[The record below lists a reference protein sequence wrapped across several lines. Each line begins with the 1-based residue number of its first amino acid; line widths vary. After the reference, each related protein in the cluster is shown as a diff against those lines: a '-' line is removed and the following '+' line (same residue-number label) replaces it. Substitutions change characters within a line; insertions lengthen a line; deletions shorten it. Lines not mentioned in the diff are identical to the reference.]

1 MFVSLQFKLELKKE
15 DKEKLIR
22 LMRKQ
27 SSAIRVA
34 YNMLKELEK
43 EKTKNP
49 HAQIYHRLRQLF
61 PELPTKYIDSAIYK
75 AKQYP
80 TDKPVVFGSK
90 KLFEKL
96 CKNHLTG
103 KTREELKKQWRELR
117 QGTLISIGSRHEA
130 VKGNLLLRFME
141 LDGKLHLRITTGNRE
156 FIYAKVLREPSNS
169 KDKWLTFMAM
179 LLESWQT
186 QNYFA
191 YTVELKLRDG
201 ETYGSVSFELPTPEV
216 KYTKENGV
224 IAIDTNAS
232 PIHLAIAEVSK
243 TGELL
248 SYQTISLHHLLGLSQ
263 NSKDHQEWILAHQL
277 LDLAIQKGK
286 AIAVENLKKLKKG
299 MRGDGKATLRKR
311 LHQWNAKKFLQKL
324 KRVAMLKGVEVI
336 EVNPAYTSVIGML
349 KYAPQ
354 LSIDKDIAGA
364 YVIGRRALGFKEDT
378 PENYEKLLKDRTYL
392 EFALK
397 RYEEREKELRELL
410 EKETNQYK
418 RNALKSEL
426 RSVENS
432 KKLLTHLVQSLQSE
446 SSSCEG
452 TYGRNPEQGRVTKT
466 TLQSAWQVLK
476 VALLFPILGKVLPR
490 DLSPLKPVLVE
501 GVWDRV
507 RSRLVPLEAGGTV
520 PTRDFQ
526 NSLKDDKAQVSKR
539 ARAFLSLSMP
549 SFIISSERQ

>member
-1 MFVSLQFKLELKKE
+1 MFVSLQFKLELKRE
-15 DKEKLIR
+15 DKEKLIK

-49 HAQIYHRLRQLF
+49 HAQIYQRLRQLF
-61 PELPTKYIDSAIYK
+61 PDLPTKYIDSAIYK

-80 TDKPVVFGSK
+80 TDKPVVFGGK
-90 KLFEKL
+90 RLFEKL
-96 CKNHLTG
+96 CRNHLTG
-103 KTREELKKQWRELR
+103 KAKEKLKNQWRELR
-117 QGTLISIGSRHEA
+117 QGTLISIGSKSKED
-130 VKGNLLLRFME
+130 KGNRLLRFE
-141 LDGKLHLRITTGNRE
+141 DKEGQLHLRITTGNRE

-169 KDKWLTFMAM
+169 KDKWITFMAM

-201 ETYGSVSFELPTPEV
+201 EVYGSVSFEIPTPKV
-216 KYTKENGV
+216 RYTKENGV

-243 TGELL
+243 TGELV
-248 SYQTISLHHLLGLSQ
+248 SYQTISLHNLLGLSK
-263 NSKDHQEWILAHQL
+263 NAKDHQEWILANKIV
-277 LDLAIQKGK
+277 DLAIEKGK
-286 AIAVENLKKLKKG
+286 AIAIENLKKLKKG
-299 MRGDGKATLRKR
+299 MRGDGKAELRKR

-354 LSIDKDIAGA
+354 LNIDKDIAGA

-378 PENYEKLLKDRTYL
+378 PENYERLLKDKAYL

-397 RYEEREKELRELL
+397 RYEEREKDLRELI
-410 EKETNQYK
+410 EKESNEYK
-418 RNALKSEL
+418 RNALRSEL
-426 RSVENS
+426 KSVENAR
-432 KKLLTHLVQSLQSE
+432 KLLTNLLQSLQSE
-446 SSSCEG
+446 PSSCEG
-452 TYGRNPEQGRVTKT
+452 ADGRNPKQGETEKVS
-466 TLQSAWQVLK
+466 QSAWRVLK

-507 RSRLVPLEAGGTV
+507 RCSNGLVPLEVGGTV
-520 PTRDFQ
+520 PMRDF
-526 NSLKDDKAQVSKR
+526 
-539 ARAFLSLSMP
+539 
-549 SFIISSERQ
+549 

>member
-15 DKEKLIR
+15 DKQKLIK

-43 EKTKNP
+43 EKTINP

-80 TDKPVVFGSK
+80 TDKSVVFGGK
-90 KLFEKL
+90 RLFEKL
-96 CKNHLTG
+96 CKNHPTG
-103 KTREELKKQWRELR
+103 KVREGLKKQWKEQR
-117 QGTLISIGSRHEA
+117 QGTLVSIGSKSD
-130 VKGNLLLRFME
+130 KGNRLTRFE
-141 LDGKLHLRITTGNRE
+141 DLNGQLHLRISTGNKK

-169 KDKWLTFMAM
+169 KDKWITFMVM

-201 ETYGSVSFELPTPEV
+201 EVYGSVSFELPTPEV

-232 PIHLAIAEVSK
+232 PIHLAIVEVSK
-243 TGELL
+243 AGELV
-248 SYQTISLHHLLGLSQ
+248 SYQTISLHHLIGLSQ
-263 NSKDHQEWILAHQL
+263 NSKDHREWILAHQIV
-277 LDLAIQKGK
+277 DLAIQKNK
-286 AIAVENLKKLKKG
+286 AIAVENLKKLKRG
-299 MRGDGKATLRKR
+299 RRGDGKAKLRKI

-324 KRVAMLKGVEVI
+324 KRVAMIKGVEAV
-336 EVNPAYTSVIGML
+336 EVHPAYTSIIGML

-354 LSIDKDIAGA
+354 LNIDKDIAGA
-364 YVIGRRALGFKEDT
+364 YVIGRRALGFKEDM
-378 PENYEKLLKDRTYL
+378 PENYERLLKDKAYL

-397 RYEEREKELRELL
+397 RYEEREKELKELI
-410 EKETNQYK
+410 EKESNEYK

-426 RSVENS
+426 KVVENA
-432 KKLLTHLVQSLQSE
+432 KNLLVNLIQSLQSE
-446 SSSCEG
+446 PSSCEG
-452 TYGRNPEQGRVTKT
+452 ADGRNPEQGETEKVS
-466 TLQSAWQVLK
+466 QSAWQVLK

-501 GVWDRV
+501 GAWDRV
-507 RSRLVPLEAGGTV
+507 RSRLVPLEVGGTV
-520 PTRDFQ
+520 PMRDF
-526 NSLKDDKAQVSKR
+526 
-539 ARAFLSLSMP
+539 
-549 SFIISSERQ
+549 

>member
-15 DKEKLIR
+15 DKEKLMK

-27 SSAIRVA
+27 SSAIRTA

-49 HAQIYHRLRQLF
+49 HAQIYQRLRQLF
-61 PELPTKYIDSAIYK
+61 PELPTRYIDSAIYK

-80 TDKPVVFGSK
+80 TDRPVVFGGK
-90 KLFEKL
+90 RLFEKL

-103 KTREELKKQWRELR
+103 KVREGLKKQWKEQR
-117 QGTLISIGSRHEA
+117 QGTLVSIGSKA
-130 VKGNLLLRFME
+130 DKGNRLTRFE
-141 LDGKLHLRITTGNRE
+141 NINGQLHLRITTGNRE

-169 KDKWLTFMAM
+169 KDKWITFMAM

-186 QNYFA
+186 QSYFP

-201 ETYGSVSFELPTPEV
+201 EVYGNVSFEIPTPEV
-216 KYTKENGV
+216 RYTKKNGV

-232 PIHLAIAEVSK
+232 PIHLAMAEVSK
-243 TGELL
+243 TGELV
-248 SYQTISLHHLLGLSQ
+248 SYQTISLHHFLGLSQ

-286 AIAVENLKKLKKG
+286 AIAIENLKKLKKG
-299 MRGDGKATLRKR
+299 VRGDGKAKLRKR
-311 LHQWNAKKFLQKL
+311 LHQWNVKKFLQKL

-354 LSIDKDIAGA
+354 LSIDKDIASA
-364 YVIGRRALGFKEDT
+364 YVIGRRALGFKEDM
-378 PENYEKLLKDRTYL
+378 PENYEKLLKDKAYL

-397 RYEEREKELRELL
+397 RYEEREKELRELV
-410 EKETNQYK
+410 EKESNEYK
-418 RNALKSEL
+418 RNALESEL

-432 KKLLTHLVQSLQSE
+432 KKLLTNLIQSLQSE
-446 SSSCEG
+446 PSGCEG
-452 TYGRNPEQGRVTKT
+452 ANGRNPEQGRVAKT

-501 GVWDRV
+501 GAWDRV

-520 PTRDFQ
+520 PIRDF
-526 NSLKDDKAQVSKR
+526 
-539 ARAFLSLSMP
+539 
-549 SFIISSERQ
+549 

>member
-1 MFVSLQFKLELKKE
+1 MFVSLQFKLELRRE
-15 DKEKLIR
+15 DKEKLIK

-27 SSAIRVA
+27 SSAIRTA

-43 EKTKNP
+43 EKTRNP
-49 HAQIYHRLRQLF
+49 HAQIYQRLRQLF

-75 AKQYP
+75 TKQYP
-80 TDKPVVFGSK
+80 ADKPVVFGGK
-90 KLFEKL
+90 RLFEKL

-103 KTREELKKQWRELR
+103 KLRERLKKQWKEQR
-117 QGTLISIGSRHEA
+117 QGTLVSIGSKAE
-130 VKGNLLLRFME
+130 KGNRLTRFE
-141 LDGKLHLRITTGNRE
+141 DLNGQLHLRITTGNRE

-191 YTVELKLRDG
+191 YTVELKLREG
-201 ETYGSVSFELPTPEV
+201 EVYGSVSFEIPTPKV
-216 KYTKENGV
+216 KHTKENGV

-243 TGELL
+243 TGELV
-248 SYQTISLHHLLGLSQ
+248 SYQTINLHHLLGLSQ

-277 LDLAIQKGK
+277 LDLAIEKGK

-299 MRGDGKATLRKR
+299 KRGDGKATLRKR

-324 KRVAMLKGVEVI
+324 KRVAMLKGVEI
-336 EVNPAYTSVIGML
+336 LEINPAYTSIIGML

-378 PENYEKLLKDRTYL
+378 PENYEKLLKDKAYL

-397 RYEEREKELRELL
+397 RYEEGEEKLRELI
-410 EKETNQYK
+410 EKESNEYK

-426 RSVENS
+426 KNVENA
-432 KKLLTHLVQSLQSE
+432 KKLLTNFIQSLQSDP
-446 SSSCEG
+446 SSCEG
-452 TYGRNPEQGRVTKT
+452 ADGRNSEQGERKYC
-466 TLQSAWQVLK
+466 
-476 VALLFPILGKVLPR
+476 
-490 DLSPLKPVLVE
+490 LSI
-501 GVWDRV
+501 
-507 RSRLVPLEAGGTV
+507 RLV
-520 PTRDFQ
+520 
-526 NSLKDDKAQVSKR
+526 
-539 ARAFLSLSMP
+539 
-549 SFIISSERQ
+549 SSEGSPPLPYSWKGLAEGPFSSEASVGGRGMG

>member
-1 MFVSLQFKLELKKE
+1 MFVSLQFKLELKRE
-15 DKEKLIR
+15 DKEKLIK

-27 SSAIRVA
+27 SSAIHVA

-43 EKTKNP
+43 EKAKKS

-80 TDKPVVFGSK
+80 TDKPVVFGGRR
-90 KLFEKL
+90 LFEKL
-96 CKNHLTG
+96 CKNHFTG
-103 KTREELKKQWRELR
+103 KLRERLKKQWKEQR
-117 QGTLISIGSRHEA
+117 QGTLISIGSK
-130 VKGNLLLRFME
+130 VDKGNRLTRFE
-141 LDGKLHLRITTGNRE
+141 DLNGQLCLRITTGNRE
-156 FIYAKVLREPSNS
+156 FIYSKVLREPSNS

-186 QNYFA
+186 KNYFA
-191 YTVELKLRDG
+191 YTVELKLRNG
-201 ETYGSVSFELPTPEV
+201 EVYGSVSFEIPTPEV

-232 PIHLAIAEVSK
+232 PIHLAVAEVSK

-248 SYQTISLHHLLGLSQ
+248 SCQTISLHHLLELSQ
-263 NSKDHQEWILAHQL
+263 NTKDHQEWILAHKIV
-277 LDLAIQKGK
+277 DLAIQKGK

-299 MRGDGKATLRKR
+299 VRGDGKAELRKR
-311 LHQWNAKKFLQKL
+311 LHHWNAKKFLQKL

-354 LSIDKDIAGA
+354 LSIDKDVAGA
-364 YVIGRRALGFKEDT
+364 YVIGRRALGFKEDM
-378 PENYEKLLKDRTYL
+378 PENYEKLLKDKTYL

-397 RYEEREKELRELL
+397 RYEEREKELRELI
-410 EKETNQYK
+410 EKESNECK
-418 RNALKSEL
+418 RNAIKSEL

-432 KKLLTHLVQSLQSE
+432 KKLLANLIQSLQSE
-446 SSSCEG
+446 SSSCG
-452 TYGRNPEQGRVTKT
+452 GANGRNPEQGETKKVS
-466 TLQSAWQVLK
+466 QVAWQVLK
-476 VALLFPILGKVLPR
+476 VALLFPILGRIPPR

-507 RSRLVPLEAGGTV
+507 RSRLVPLEAGGAS
-520 PTRDFQ
+520 R
-526 NSLKDDKAQVSKR
+526 
-539 ARAFLSLSMP
+539 
-549 SFIISSERQ
+549 

>member
-1 MFVSLQFKLELKKE
+1 MFVSLQFKLELKRE
-15 DKEKLIR
+15 DKQKLIK
-22 LMRKQ
+22 LMYKQ

-43 EKTKNP
+43 EKTRNP
-49 HAQIYHRLRQLF
+49 HAQIYQRLRQLF

-80 TDKPVVFGSK
+80 TDKPVVFGGK
-90 KLFEKL
+90 RLFEKL
-96 CKNHLTG
+96 CKNHLSG
-103 KTREELKKQWRELR
+103 KAREKFKNQWRELR
-117 QGTLISIGSRHEA
+117 QGTLISIGSKA
-130 VKGNLLLRFME
+130 DKGNRLMRFE
-141 LDGKLHLRITTGNRE
+141 DLNGQLCLRISTGNRE
-156 FIYAKVLREPSNS
+156 FIYAKVLREPSNG
-169 KDKWLTFMAM
+169 KDKWITFMAM

-186 QNYFA
+186 QSYFA

-201 ETYGSVSFELPTPEV
+201 EVYGSVSFELPTPEV

-224 IAIDTNAS
+224 LAIDTNAS

-243 TGELL
+243 TGELV
-248 SYQTISLHHLLGLSQ
+248 SYQTINLHHLLGLSQ

-286 AIAVENLKKLKKG
+286 AIAVENLKKLRKG
-299 MRGDGKATLRKR
+299 KRGDGKATLRKR

-364 YVIGRRALGFKEDT
+364 YVIGRKALGFKEDT
-378 PENYEKLLKDRTYL
+378 PENYERLLKDKAYL

-397 RYEEREKELRELL
+397 RYEEREKELRELI
-410 EKETNQYK
+410 EKEKNQYK
-418 RNALKSEL
+418 RNAIESEL
-426 RSVENS
+426 RNVENAR
-432 KKLLTHLVQSLQSE
+432 KLLANLIQSLQSE
-446 SSSCEG
+446 PSFCEG
-452 TYGRNPEQGRVTKT
+452 AYGRNPEQRRVAKT
-466 TLQSAWQVLK
+466 TLQSAWQVLR

-501 GVWDRV
+501 GVV
-507 RSRLVPLEAGGTV
+507 RGR
-520 PTRDFQ
+520 
-526 NSLKDDKAQVSKR
+526 
-539 ARAFLSLSMP
+539 
-549 SFIISSERQ
+549 

>member
-15 DKEKLIR
+15 DREKLIK

-43 EKTKNP
+43 EKTRNP

-80 TDKPVVFGSK
+80 TYKPVVFGGK
-90 KLFEKL
+90 RLFEKL

-103 KTREELKKQWRELR
+103 KAREGLKKQWKEQR
-117 QGTLISIGSRHEA
+117 QGSIVSIGSKSD
-130 VKGNLLLRFME
+130 KGNRLTRFE
-141 LDGKLHLRITTGNRE
+141 DLNGQLHLRITTGNRE
-156 FIYAKVLREPSNS
+156 FIYARVLREPSNS
-169 KDKWLTFMAM
+169 KDKWITFMAM

-201 ETYGSVSFELPTPEV
+201 EVYGSVSFEIPTPKV

-224 IAIDTNAS
+224 IAIDINAS

-243 TGELL
+243 AGELL

-263 NSKDHQEWILAHQL
+263 NSKDHQEWILAHKIV
-277 LDLAIQKGK
+277 DLAIEKGK
-286 AIAVENLKKLKKG
+286 AIAIENLKKLKRG
-299 MRGDGKATLRKR
+299 VRGDGKAELRKR

-324 KRVAMLKGVEVI
+324 KRVAMIKGVEIV

-354 LSIDKDIAGA
+354 LNIDKDIAGA
-364 YVIGRRALGFKEDT
+364 YVIGRRALEFKEDM
-378 PENYEKLLKDRTYL
+378 PENYEKLLKDKTYL

-397 RYEEREKELRELL
+397 RYEEREKELRELI
-410 EKETNQYK
+410 EKESNEYK
-418 RNALKSEL
+418 RNALESEL
-426 RSVENS
+426 KNVQNA
-432 KKLLTHLVQSLQSE
+432 KKLLTNLIQSLQGE
-446 SSSCEG
+446 PSSCEG
-452 TYGRNPEQGRVTKT
+452 ANGRNSEQGRGN
-466 TLQSAWQVLK
+466 LASSSAWQVLR
-476 VALLFPILGKVLPR
+476 VALLFPILGRIPPR
-490 DLSPLKPVLVE
+490 DLSPLKPILVE
-501 GVWDRV
+501 GAWDRV
-507 RSRLVPLEAGGTV
+507 RRSNGLVPLEAGGTV
-520 PTRDFQ
+520 PMRDF
-526 NSLKDDKAQVSKR
+526 
-539 ARAFLSLSMP
+539 
-549 SFIISSERQ
+549 

>member
-1 MFVSLQFKLELKKE
+1 MFISLQFKLELKKE
-15 DKEKLIR
+15 DKEKLIK

-43 EKTKNP
+43 EKTRNP
-49 HAQIYHRLRQLF
+49 HAQIYQRLRQLF

-80 TDKPVVFGSK
+80 TDKPVVFGGK
-90 KLFEKL
+90 RLFEKL
-96 CKNHLTG
+96 CKNHISG
-103 KTREELKKQWRELR
+103 KLRERLKKQWKEQR
-117 QGTLISIGSRHEA
+117 QGTLISIGSKSDR
-130 VKGNLLLRFME
+130 GNRLTRFE
-141 LDGKLHLRITTGNRE
+141 DINGQLHLRITIGNRE

-169 KDKWLTFMAM
+169 KDKWITFMAM

-186 QNYFA
+186 KNYFA

-201 ETYGSVSFELPTPEV
+201 EVYGSVSFELPTPEV

-248 SYQTISLHHLLGLSQ
+248 SYQTINLHHLLGLSQ
-263 NSKDHQEWILAHQL
+263 NSKDQQEWILAHQL
-277 LDLAIQKGK
+277 IDLAIQKNK
-286 AIAVENLKKLKKG
+286 AIAIENLKKLRKG
-299 MRGDGKATLRKR
+299 KRGDRKATLRKR

-336 EVNPAYTSVIGML
+336 EVHPAYTSIIGML

-354 LSIDKDIAGA
+354 LSIDKDVAGA

-378 PENYEKLLKDRTYL
+378 PENYEKLLKDRAYL

-397 RYEEREKELRELL
+397 RYEEREKELTELV
-410 EKETNQYK
+410 EKETNEYK
-418 RNALKSEL
+418 RNAIKSEL
-426 RSVENS
+426 RSVEDAR
-432 KKLLTHLVQSLQSE
+432 KLLTNLIQSLQSE

-452 TYGRNPEQGRVTKT
+452 ANGRNPEQGRGNLASSV
-466 TLQSAWQVLK
+466 AWQVLR

-501 GVWDRV
+501 GAWDRV
-507 RSRLVPLEAGGTV
+507 RSRLVPLEAGGTS
-520 PTRDFQ
+520 R
-526 NSLKDDKAQVSKR
+526 
-539 ARAFLSLSMP
+539 
-549 SFIISSERQ
+549 

>member
-15 DKEKLIR
+15 DKEKLIQ

-27 SSAIRVA
+27 SSAIRTA

-49 HAQIYHRLRQLF
+49 HSQIYHRLRQLF

-80 TDKPVVFGSK
+80 TDKSVVFGGK
-90 KLFEKL
+90 RLFEKL
-96 CKNHLTG
+96 CKNHLTD
-103 KTREELKKQWRELR
+103 KARERIKKQWRELR
-117 QGTLISIGSRHEA
+117 QGTLVSIGVKA
-130 VKGNLLLRFME
+130 DKGNRLLRFE
-141 LDGKLHLRITTGNRE
+141 DKDGQLRLRITTGNRE
-156 FIYAKVLREPSNS
+156 FIYAKVLREPKSS
-169 KDKWLTFMAM
+169 KDKWITFMIM
-179 LLESWQT
+179 LLESWRT
-186 QNYFA
+186 KNYFP

-201 ETYGSVSFELPTPEV
+201 EVYGSVSFELPTPKV
-216 KYTKENGV
+216 KYAKENGV

-243 TGELL
+243 TGELV
-248 SYQTISLHHLLGLSQ
+248 SYQTISLHNLLGLSQ

-286 AIAVENLKKLKKG
+286 AIAIENLKKLKRG
-299 MRGDGKATLRKR
+299 MRGDGKAELRKR

-336 EVNPAYTSVIGML
+336 EVHPAYTSVIGML

-354 LSIDKDIAGA
+354 LNIDKDIAGA

-378 PENYEKLLKDRTYL
+378 PENYERLLKDKAYL

-397 RYEEREKELRELL
+397 RYEEREKELAELL

-418 RNALKSEL
+418 RNALESEL
-426 RSVENS
+426 RNVENAR
-432 KKLLTHLVQSLQSE
+432 KLLANFIQSLQSE
-446 SSSCEG
+446 PSSCEG
-452 TYGRNPEQGRVTKT
+452 ANGRNPEQGRGSKASS
-466 TLQSAWQVLK
+466 SAWQVLR

-490 DLSPLKPVLVE
+490 DLSPLKPILVE

-507 RSRLVPLEAGGTV
+507 RSRLVPLEAGGAS
-520 PTRDFQ
+520 Q
-526 NSLKDDKAQVSKR
+526 
-539 ARAFLSLSMP
+539 
-549 SFIISSERQ
+549 

>member
-1 MFVSLQFKLELKKE
+1 MFVSLQFKLELKRE
-15 DKEKLIR
+15 DKEKLIQ

-34 YNMLKELEK
+34 YNMLKKLEK

-49 HAQIYHRLRQLF
+49 HAQIYHRLRKLF

-80 TDKPVVFGSK
+80 TDKPVVFGGK
-90 KLFEKL
+90 RLFEKL

-103 KTREELKKQWRELR
+103 KLRERLKKQWRELR
-117 QGTLISIGSRHEA
+117 QGTLVSIGSKSD
-130 VKGNLLLRFME
+130 KGNRLTRFE
-141 LDGKLHLRITTGNRE
+141 DLNGQLHLRISTGNRE

-186 QNYFA
+186 QNYLA

-201 ETYGSVSFELPTPEV
+201 EVYGSVSFELPTPKV
-216 KYTKENGV
+216 RYIKENGV

-232 PIHLAIAEVSK
+232 PIHLAIAEISK

-248 SYQTISLHHLLGLSQ
+248 SYQTISLHHLIGLSQ
-263 NSKDHQEWILAHQL
+263 NTKDPQEWILAHKIV
-277 LDLAIQKGK
+277 DLAIQKNK
-286 AIAVENLKKLKKG
+286 AIAIENLKKLKKG

-324 KRVAMLKGVEVI
+324 KRVAMLKGVEVV

-378 PENYEKLLKDRTYL
+378 PENYEKLLKDKVYL

-397 RYEEREKELRELL
+397 RYEEKEKELTELL
-410 EKETNQYK
+410 GKETNEYK

-426 RSVENS
+426 KNVQNG
-432 KKLLTHLVQSLQSE
+432 KNLLVNLLQSLQSE

-452 TYGRNPEQGRVTKT
+452 ANGRNPERGETKKVS
-466 TLQSAWQVLK
+466 QSAWQVLK
-476 VALLFPILGKVLPR
+476 VALLFPILGRVLPR

-507 RSRLVPLEAGGTV
+507 RSRLVPLEAGGAS
-520 PTRDFQ
+520 R
-526 NSLKDDKAQVSKR
+526 
-539 ARAFLSLSMP
+539 
-549 SFIISSERQ
+549 

>member
-1 MFVSLQFKLELKKE
+1 MFVSLQFKLELKRE
-15 DKEKLIR
+15 DKEKLIK

-27 SSAIRVA
+27 SSAIRTA

-43 EKTKNP
+43 EKTKNT

-80 TDKPVVFGSK
+80 TDKPVVFGSRR
-90 KLFEKL
+90 LFEKL

-103 KTREELKKQWRELR
+103 KVREGLKKQWRELR
-117 QGTLISIGSRHEA
+117 QGTLVSIGSKA
-130 VKGNLLLRFME
+130 DKGNRLVRFE
-141 LDGKLHLRITTGNRE
+141 DLNGQLCLRITTGNRE
-156 FIYAKVLREPSNS
+156 FIYARVLREPSNN
-169 KDKWLTFMAM
+169 KDKWITFMAM

-186 QNYFA
+186 QSYFP
-191 YTVELKLRDG
+191 YTVELKLRNG
-201 ETYGSVSFELPTPEV
+201 EVYGSVSFEIPTPEV
-216 KYTKENGV
+216 KYTKEKGV

-248 SYQTISLHHLLGLSQ
+248 SYQTISLHQLLGLSQ

-277 LDLAIQKGK
+277 LDLAIQKNK
-286 AIAVENLKKLKKG
+286 AIAIENLKKLKKG
-299 MRGDGKATLRKR
+299 MRGDGKAKLRKR

-336 EVNPAYTSVIGML
+336 EVHPAYTSVIGML

-354 LSIDKDIAGA
+354 LNIDKDIASA
-364 YVIGRRALGFKEDT
+364 YVIGRRALGFKEDM

-397 RYEEREKELRELL
+397 RYEEREKELRELV
-410 EKETNQYK
+410 EKESNQYK
-418 RNALKSEL
+418 RNALESEL
-426 RSVENS
+426 KNVENAR
-432 KKLLTHLVQSLQSE
+432 KLLTNLIQSLQSE

-452 TYGRNPEQGRVTKT
+452 ADGRNPEQGETKKVS
-466 TLQSAWQVLK
+466 QVVWQVLR
-476 VALLFPILGKVLPR
+476 VALLFPILGRVLPR
-490 DLSPLKPVLVE
+490 DLSPLKPLLVE

-520 PTRDFQ
+520 PIRDFLEQ
-526 NSLKDDKAQVSKR
+526 PR
-539 ARAFLSLSMP
+539 
-549 SFIISSERQ
+549 

>member
-15 DKEKLIR
+15 DREKLIK

-43 EKTKNP
+43 EKTRNP
-49 HAQIYHRLRQLF
+49 HAQIYHRLKQLF

-80 TDKPVVFGSK
+80 TDKPVVFGGK
-90 KLFEKL
+90 RLFEKL
-96 CKNHLTG
+96 CKNHLSG
-103 KTREELKKQWRELR
+103 KTRERLKRQWKERR
-117 QGTLISIGSRHEA
+117 QGTLISIGSRSD
-130 VKGNLLLRFME
+130 KGNRLMRFE
-141 LDGKLHLRITTGNRE
+141 DLNGQLHLRITTGNRE

-186 QNYFA
+186 QSYFP

-201 ETYGSVSFELPTPEV
+201 EVYGSVSFEIPTPEV

-248 SYQTISLHHLLGLSQ
+248 SYQTISLHHLLGLSK
-263 NSKDHQEWILAHQL
+263 NAKDHQEWILANKIV
-277 LDLAIQKGK
+277 DLAIEKGK

-299 MRGDGKATLRKR
+299 TRGDGKAKLRR
-311 LHQWNAKKFLQKL
+311 ILHQWNAKKLLQKI

-364 YVIGRRALGFKEDT
+364 YVIGRRALGFKEDM
-378 PENYEKLLKDRTYL
+378 PENYEKLLKDKAYL

-397 RYEEREKELRELL
+397 RYEEGEEKLKELLA
-410 EKETNQYK
+410 KETNEYK
-418 RNALKSEL
+418 RNALESEL
-426 RSVENS
+426 KVVENA
-432 KKLLTHLVQSLQSE
+432 KKLLTNLLQSLQSE

-452 TYGRNPEQGRVTKT
+452 ANGRNPKQGRGNLASSV
-466 TLQSAWQVLK
+466 AWRVLK
-476 VALLFPILGKVLPR
+476 VALLFPILGKVVPR

-507 RSRLVPLEAGGTV
+507 RRSNGLVPLEAGGTV
-520 PTRDFQ
+520 PTRDF
-526 NSLKDDKAQVSKR
+526 
-539 ARAFLSLSMP
+539 
-549 SFIISSERQ
+549 

>member
-15 DKEKLIR
+15 DKEKLIK

-27 SSAIRVA
+27 SSAIRTA
-34 YNMLKELEK
+34 YNMLMELEK
-43 EKTKNP
+43 EKSRNP

-61 PELPTKYIDSAIYK
+61 PDLPTKYIDSAIYK

-80 TDKPVVFGSK
+80 TDKPVVFGGK
-90 KLFEKL
+90 RLFEKL

-103 KTREELKKQWRELR
+103 KLRKKLKKQWRELR
-117 QGTLISIGSRHEA
+117 QGTLISIGSKSD
-130 VKGNLLLRFME
+130 KGNRLTRFE
-141 LDGKLHLRITTGNRE
+141 DLNGQLHLRITTGNKE

-169 KDKWLTFMAM
+169 KDKWITFMAM

-191 YTVELKLRDG
+191 YTVELKLR
-201 ETYGSVSFELPTPEV
+201 EEEIYGSVSFEIPTPEV

-248 SYQTISLHHLLGLSQ
+248 SYQTINLHHLLGLSQ
-263 NSKDHQEWILAHQL
+263 NSKDHQEWILAHQIVN
-277 LDLAIQKGK
+277 LAIEKGK
-286 AIAVENLKKLKKG
+286 AIAIENLKKLKKG
-299 MRGDGKATLRKR
+299 KRGDGKAKLRKI
-311 LHQWNAKKFLQKL
+311 LHHWNVEKFLQKL
-324 KRVAMLKGVEVI
+324 KRVATIKGVEVI

-378 PENYEKLLKDRTYL
+378 PENYEKLLKDKAYL
-392 EFALK
+392 KFALK
-397 RYEEREKELRELL
+397 KYEEREKELTELI
-410 EKETNQYK
+410 EKESNEYK

-426 RSVENS
+426 RNLEYA
-432 KKLLTHLVQSLQSE
+432 KELLTNLIQSLQSE
-446 SSSCEG
+446 PSSCEG
-452 TYGRNPEQGRVTKT
+452 ANGRNP
-466 TLQSAWQVLK
+466 AWQVLK

-507 RSRLVPLEAGGTV
+507 RSRLVPLEAGGAS
-520 PTRDFQ
+520 R
-526 NSLKDDKAQVSKR
+526 
-539 ARAFLSLSMP
+539 
-549 SFIISSERQ
+549 